1 MTFFIALQFWKFTT
15 QNKENST
22 FFWGTF
28 FIDVNRIILNVM
40 TTHLNYHNYW
50 GNYTWL
56 SIYISKIKKHI
67 ENCEKNVFFFLHF
80 SVFFMKNVWGYP
92 YLKTHNFFF
101 LLKIWPIF
109 FKFWMLTCKWCFWYV
124 VFEYLIK
131 RKGYFF
137 HKINIF
143 KKEKVPTN
151 LWIWF

>member
-56 SIYISKIKKHI
+56 SIYISKIKIFFLKI
-67 ENCEKNVFFFLHF
+67 VKNVLFFLHF
-80 SVFFMKNVWGYP
+80 SVFSMKNVWGYP
-92 YLKTHNFFF
+92 YLKTHIFVSTENMPHF
-101 LLKIWPIF
+101 F
-109 FKFWMLTCKWCFWYV
+109 FKFWMLTCIWCFWYV
-124 VFEYLIK
+124 DFEYLMK
-131 RKGYFF
+131 RKG
-137 HKINIF
+137 
-143 KKEKVPTN
+143 KEKVE
-151 LWIWF
+151 LLFS